1 MYERIS
7 EQFAS
12 DNYSQICPEVL
23 EKIIE
28 LNQDNAQAYGND
40 YYTKYAADK
49 LRELF
54 EIDCEIFFVF
64 NGTAANSLSLA
75 SLCHSYH
82 SIICSEVAHIET
94 DECGAPEFFS
104 NGSKLLIAKGENGKL
119 RPDEIEYLATKRDD
133 IHYPKPKVISLT
145 QSTELGTIYSIEE
158 LKAIK
163 KVAEKYGLFIQMD
176 GARFANAVVSLDCKP
191 ADITWKVGVDVLCF
205 SGTKNGMAMGEI
217 VIFFDRK
224 LAEDFDYRCK
234 QAGQL
239 ASKMKFISAQWIALL
254 ENNLWKRN
262 ASHANDMAKYF
273 EEEVSKIDGIKIKF
287 PVQSN
292 SVFIDASEK
301 VMFKLKEKGWIFYNF
316 IGLGGGR
323 FVFSWNSSKDRID
336 KLIEDIKN
344 SFKELICQ

>member
-1 MYERIS
+1 MYEKID

-28 LNQDNAQAYGND
+28 LNNDNAPAYGND

-54 EIDCEIFFVF
+54 ETDCEIFFVF

-75 SLCHSYH
+75 ALCSSYH

-104 NGSKLLIAKGENGKL
+104 NGSKLLLAKGENGKL
-119 RPDEIEYLATKRDD
+119 RPKDIKHLATKRSD

-145 QSTELGTIYSIEE
+145 QSTELGTVYSIEE

-163 KVAEKYGLFIQMD
+163 KVADEHNLLIQMD
-176 GARFANAVVSLDCKP
+176 GARFANAIATLECKP

-205 SGTKNGMAMGEI
+205 SGTKNGAAMGEV

-224 LAEDFDYRCK
+224 MAEDFDYRCK

-254 ENNLWKRN
+254 EDDLWKRN
-262 ASHANDMAKYF
+262 AQHANEMAKYF
-273 EEEVSKIDGIKIKF
+273 KEQISSIKGIKIKF

-292 SVFIDASEK
+292 SVFIEADES
-301 VMFKLKEKGWIFYNF
+301 VMEILKEREWIFYSF

-323 FVFSWNSSKDRID
+323 FVFSWNSSKKRVD
-336 KLIEDIKN
+336 KLISDL
-344 SFKELICQ
+344 KELF

>member
-1 MYERIS
+1 MYEKID

-23 EKIIE
+23 EKIIQ

-54 EIDCEIFFVF
+54 ETDCEIFFVF

-75 SLCHSYH
+75 ALCNSYH

-104 NGSKLLIAKGENGKL
+104 NGSKLLLAEGKDGKL
-119 RPDEIEYLATKRDD
+119 RPKDIAHLATNRND
-133 IHYPKPKVISLT
+133 IHYPKPKVVSIT
-145 QSTELGTIYSIEE
+145 QSTELGTIYTIDE

-163 KVAEKYGLFIQMD
+163 KTANKYNLHIQMD
-176 GARFANAVVSLDCKP
+176 GARFANALIALNAKP

-205 SGTKNGMAMGEI
+205 SGTKNGMALGEV
-217 VIFFDRK
+217 VIFFNKD
-224 LAEDFDYRCK
+224 LAEDFAYRCK

-254 ENNLWKRN
+254 ENDLWKKN
-262 ASHANDMAKYF
+262 AQHANNMAKYF
-273 EEEVSKIDGIKIKF
+273 EKEIANINNITIKF
-287 PVQSN
+287 PVESN
-292 SVFIDASEK
+292 SVFIQGSEDLLE
-301 VMFKLKEKGWIFYNF
+301 KLRDNNWIFYNF
-316 IGLGGGR
+316 IGLGGAR
-323 FVFSWNSSKDRID
+323 FVFSWNSSKQRID
-336 KLIEDIKN
+336 KLVQDIKR
-344 SFKELICQ
+344 FI

>member
-1 MYERIS
+1 MYEKIE

-28 LNQDNAQAYGND
+28 SNNDYAPAYGND

-54 EIDCEIFFVF
+54 EIDCEVFFVF

-75 SLCHSYH
+75 SLCNSYH
-82 SIICSEVAHIET
+82 SIICSDVAHIET

-104 NGSKLLIAKGENGKL
+104 NGAKLLVGNSNNGKL
-119 RPDEIEYLATKRDD
+119 TPEEISHFATKRDD
-133 IHYPKPKVISLT
+133 IHYPKPKVISIT
-145 QSTELGTIYSIEE
+145 QSTELGTVYTIEE

-163 KVAEKYGLFIQMD
+163 EVANKYNLYIQMD
-176 GARFANAVVSLDCKP
+176 GARFANAVASLDCKP

-205 SGTKNGMAMGEI
+205 SGTKNGMAMGEV
-217 VIFFDRK
+217 VIFFNKD

-239 ASKMKFISAQWIALL
+239 ASKMRFISAQWIGLL
-254 ENNLWKRN
+254 ENDLWRKN
-262 ASHANDMAKYF
+262 AEHANAMAKYF
-273 EEEVSKIDGIKIKF
+273 EKRIKEIDNISIKF
-287 PVQSN
+287 PVESN
-292 SVFIDASEK
+292 SVFVEMTEDM
-301 VMFKLKEKGWIFYNF
+301 VTKLRTKKWLFYSF

-323 FVFSWNSSKDRID
+323 FVFSWNTTKERID
-336 KLIEDIKN
+336 KIIEDILGK
-344 SFKELICQ
+344 

>member
-1 MYERIS
+1 MYEKID

-23 EKIIE
+23 EKVIQ

-54 EIDCEIFFVF
+54 ETNCEIFFVF

-75 SLCHSYH
+75 ALCNSYH

-104 NGSKLLIAKGENGKL
+104 NGSKLLLAQGENGKL
-119 RPDEIEYLATKRDD
+119 RPQDIEHLATKRSD
-133 IHYPKPKVISLT
+133 IHYPKPKVISIT
-145 QSTELGTIYSIEE
+145 QSTELGTVYTVEE

-163 KVAEKYGLFIQMD
+163 EVATKYNLHIQMD
-176 GARFANAVVSLDCKP
+176 GARFANAIVSLDKTP
-191 ADITWKVGVDVLCF
+191 AELTWKVGVDVLCF
-205 SGTKNGMAMGEI
+205 SGTKNGMALGEV
-217 VIFFDRK
+217 VIFFNKD
-224 LAEDFDYRCK
+224 LAEDFAYRCK

-239 ASKMKFISAQWIALL
+239 ASKMKFISAQWLALL

-262 ASHANDMAKYF
+262 ATHANNMAKYF
-273 EEEVSKIDGIKIKF
+273 EEQISSIKELKIKF
-287 PVQSN
+287 PVEAN
-292 SVFIDASEK
+292 SVFVETSEHILK
-301 VMFKLKEKGWIFYNF
+301 KLANQEWLFYNF
-316 IGLGGGR
+316 IGAGGAR
-323 FVFSWNSSKDRID
+323 FVFSWNSTKNRIN

-344 SFKELICQ
+344 SI

>member
-1 MYERIS
+1 MYEKID

-23 EKIIE
+23 EKIIQ

-54 EIDCEIFFVF
+54 ETDCEIFFVF

-75 SLCHSYH
+75 ALCNSYH

-104 NGSKLLIAKGENGKL
+104 NGSKLLLAEGKDGKL
-119 RPDEIEYLATKRDD
+119 RPEDIEHLATNRND
-133 IHYPKPKVISLT
+133 IHYPKPKVVSIT
-145 QSTELGTIYSIEE
+145 QSTELGTIYTIDE

-163 KVAEKYGLFIQMD
+163 KTANKYNLHIQMD
-176 GARFANAVVSLDCKP
+176 GARFANALIALNAKP

-205 SGTKNGMAMGEI
+205 SGTKNGMALGEV
-217 VIFFDRK
+217 VIFFNKD
-224 LAEDFDYRCK
+224 LAEDFAYRCK

-254 ENNLWKRN
+254 ENDLWKKN
-262 ASHANDMAKYF
+262 AQHANNMAKYF
-273 EEEVSKIDGIKIKF
+273 EKEIANINNITIKF
-287 PVQSN
+287 PVESN
-292 SVFIDASEK
+292 SVFIQGSEDLLE
-301 VMFKLKEKGWIFYNF
+301 KLRDNNWIFYNF
-316 IGLGGGR
+316 IGLGGAR
-323 FVFSWNSSKDRID
+323 FVFSWNSSKQRID
-336 KLIEDIKN
+336 KLVQDIKR
-344 SFKELICQ
+344 FI

>member
-1 MYERIS
+1 MYEKID

-12 DNYSQICPEVL
+12 DNYSQICPQVL
-23 EKIIE
+23 NKIIE
-28 LNQDNAQAYGND
+28 LNQDNAPAYGND
-40 YYTKYAADK
+40 YYTKFAADK

-75 SLCHSYH
+75 ALCSSYH
-82 SIICSEVAHIET
+82 SIICSDVAHIET

-104 NGSKLLIAKGENGKL
+104 NGSKLLLAKGENGKL
-119 RPDEIEYLATKRDD
+119 RPEDIEYLATKRSD
-133 IHYPKPKVISLT
+133 IHYPKPKVISIT
-145 QSTELGTIYSIEE
+145 QSTELGTIYSMEE

-163 KVAEKYGLFIQMD
+163 EVADKHGLLIQMD
-176 GARFANAVVSLDCKP
+176 GARFANAVASLDCKP

-205 SGTKNGMAMGEI
+205 SGTKNGMAMSEV
-217 VIFFDRK
+217 VIFFDKK

-254 ENNLWKRN
+254 ENELWKKN
-262 ASHANDMAKYF
+262 ATHANSMANYF
-273 EEEVSKIDGIKIKF
+273 EQEISKIKDIKIKF

-292 SVFIDASEK
+292 SVFIEAPEDVMEK
-301 VMFKLKEKGWIFYNF
+301 LRKNDWLFYNF

-323 FVFSWNSSKDRID
+323 FVFSWNSSKERVD
-336 KLIEDIKN
+336 KLIDDIKKA
-344 SFKELICQ
+344 F

>member
-1 MYERIS
+1 MYEKIK

-23 EKIIE
+23 EKVVE
-28 LNQDNAQAYGND
+28 LNNDNAQAYGND

-54 EIDCEIFFVF
+54 EYDCEIFFVF

-75 SLCHSYH
+75 ALCNSYH
-82 SIICSEVAHIET
+82 SIICNELAHIET

-104 NGSKLLIAKGENGKL
+104 NGSKLLLAKGENGKL
-119 RPDEIEYLATKRDD
+119 RPCDIEHLATKRVD

-145 QSTELGTIYSIEE
+145 QSTEVGTVYTVEE

-163 KVAEKYGLFIQMD
+163 VVANKHNLHIQMD
-176 GARFANAVVSLDCKP
+176 GARFANALVSLKATP
-191 ADITWKVGVDVLCF
+191 AELTWKVGVDVLCF

-217 VIFFDRK
+217 VIFFNK
-224 LAEDFDYRCK
+224 ELAVDFDYRCK

-254 ENNLWKRN
+254 ENDLWKKN
-262 ASHANDMAKYF
+262 ASWANEMARYF
-273 EEEVSKIDGIKIKF
+273 KEQIQDLEGITLKF
-287 PVQSN
+287 PVESN
-292 SVFIDASEK
+292 SVFIEADEK
-301 VMFKLKEKGWIFYNF
+301 VLEKLKEKDWIFYSF
-316 IGLGGGR
+316 IGAGGAR
-323 FVFSWNSSKDRID
+323 FVFSWNSSKQRVD
-336 KLIEDIKN
+336 KLVKDIKSN
-344 SFKELICQ
+344 LKAS

>member
-1 MYERIS
+1 MYEKIN

-23 EKIIE
+23 EKIVE

-54 EIDCEIFFVF
+54 ETDCEIFFVF

-75 SLCHSYH
+75 ALCNSYH

-104 NGSKLLIAKGENGKL
+104 NGSKLLLAKTDDGKL
-119 RPDEIEYLATKRDD
+119 KPEDIVHLATKRDD
-133 IHYPKPKVISLT
+133 IHYPKPKVISIT
-145 QSTELGTIYSIEE
+145 QSTELGTVYTIEE

-163 KVAEKYGLFIQMD
+163 EVANKHNLLIQMD
-176 GARFANAVVSLDCKP
+176 GARFANAVTSLNCTP

-224 LAEDFDYRCK
+224 LAVDFDYRCK

-254 ENNLWKRN
+254 ENELWKRN
-262 ASHANDMAKYF
+262 ATHANNMAKYF
-273 EEEVSKIDGIKIKF
+273 EEQLSFIKNIQIKF

-292 SVFIDASEK
+292 SVFIEAPVKILEEIK
-301 VMFKLKEKGWIFYNF
+301 KKNWIFYSF
-316 IGLGGGR
+316 IGAGGAR
-323 FVFSWNSSKDRID
+323 FVFSWNSTKERID
-336 KLIEDIKN
+336 EFILDLKN
-344 SFKELICQ
+344 ISSLS